1 MPITKDLTSN
11 DFLKFD
17 RKAYKALSNNGK
29 IVYLAFAYIHVNANP
44 ENEFMAKQCNMG
56 LSRYKEAKRELKKNG
71 LLYTQRLGTKGAVIV
86 YHFGRDAVDRIKE
99 TLQKK
104 QYYANRKG

>member
-1 MPITKDLTSN
+1 MPITKDLTSK

-17 RKAYKALSNNGK
+17 RKAYKVLSNNGK
-29 IVYLAFAYIHVNANP
+29 IVYLAFVSINPITNP
-44 ENEFMAKQCNMG
+44 EDEFMAKQCDMG

-71 LLYTQRLGTKGAVIV
+71 LLYTQRLGAKGGIII
-86 YHFGRDAVDRIKE
+86 YHFGRDAVDRIKAI
-99 TLQKK
+99 LQKK